1 MYNNLYFHRIPCD
14 TKPAPPKL
22 KLDKTYLPKGS

>member
-1 MYNNLYFHRIPCD
+1 MYNNLHFHQILRH
-14 TKPAPPKL
+14 TKRVIQNL